1 MGTSASY
8 SGPRGSN
15 PLIPS
20 WADLPLPGEVPDEA
34 GAESA
39 DGEPET
45 DSRGDD
51 APPEPVSDPL
61 RLTPLRR
68 AVRRSARAGGSDDG
82 AMRAAA
88 RHFASSAMGGGERGA
103 RRMGSARRAGDRMV
117 QAFSAL
123 ATGGGQALARVL
135 RLDSLAGLST
145 TQVWDRLAEFVCSD
159 GASIDEAIV
168 RVAFFQT
175 LRLEIEN
182 GLGDLLEANPEQL
195 SAFFE
200 RFIGE
205 CVLER
210 LSQDGGSLLEQNGVS
225 AAAAFTHLSTLR
237 AFIVVQVRQRL
248 SASQSRFLPGQ
259 IDAGRFDAIVNHT
272 LREAITAVGDW
283 GAHE

>member
-20 WADLPLPGEVPDEA
+20 WADLPLPGEVP
-34 GAESA
+34 
-39 DGEPET
+39 GEPSAEPA
-45 DSRGDD
+45 D
-51 APPEPVSDPL
+51 ASPDNNSDGHDTQPEPAPDPL
-61 RLTPLRR
+61 RLTPMRR
-68 AVRRSARAGGSDDG
+68 AVRRSARAGGSNDG

-88 RHFASSAMGGGERGA
+88 RHFARSAMGGGERGA
-103 RRMGSARRAGDRMV
+103 RRMGTARRAGDRMA

-145 TQVWDRLAEFVCSD
+145 TEVWDRLAEFVCSD

-182 GLGDLLEANPEQL
+182 GLDDLLEANPEQL

-225 AAAAFTHLSTLR
+225 AAAAFTHLATLK
-237 AFIVVQVRQRL
+237 AFVMVQVRQRL
-248 SASQSRFLPGQ
+248 SASQSRFIPGQ
-259 IDAGRFDAIVNHT
+259 IDAASFDTIVSQA